1 MSHSLRD
8 YFTCNQL
15 CSLPSK
21 NLSIFKGDMPL
32 FAYISIS
39 KLNQAHYDRPTKK
52 SWQKKKYIEN
62 MVRYKKKRIHVHME
76 LLTDTKKGH
85 P

>member
-1 MSHSLRD
+1 MQSAVLPAIKEFIDFQRRHATICIHFNFKTKPSTLRQ
-8 YFTCNQL
+8 TNQ
-15 CSLPSK
+15 
-21 NLSIFKGDMPL
+21 
-32 FAYISIS
+32 
-39 KLNQAHYDRPTKK
+39 KK

-62 MVRYKKKRIHVHME
+62 MVRYIKKRIHVHME